1 MRSFPVMLQLQERGD
16 KTNLFWNED
25 VIVDVFVK
33 KPAYFYNFDSCPYQN
48 IICTVS
54 TIGNRDLKLFLVI
67 LLTFYSSRFFGNEST
82 MSTSNIYFAFY
93 AFS

>member
-1 MRSFPVMLQLQERGD
+1 MRSFPAMLQFKERGD

-25 VIVDVFVK
+25 VIVDVFAK
-33 KPAYFYNFDSCPYQN
+33 KPAYFYNFGSCLYQN

-54 TIGNRDLKLFLVI
+54 SIGNRDLKLFLVI
-67 LLTFYSSRFFGNEST
+67 LLIFYSSRFFGNKFI